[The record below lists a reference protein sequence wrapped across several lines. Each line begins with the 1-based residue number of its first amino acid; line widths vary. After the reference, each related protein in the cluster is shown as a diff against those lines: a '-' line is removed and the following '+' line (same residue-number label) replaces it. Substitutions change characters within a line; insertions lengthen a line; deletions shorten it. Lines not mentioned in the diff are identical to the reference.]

1 MKTMRTAP
9 KLGLLA
15 SLYFSQGLPFGFFVQ
30 ALPVLLRRQDLSL
43 EAIGLTSLLAL
54 PWALKFLWAP
64 LVDRAGAGEANH
76 RKRWIV
82 PLQISAALVMLG
94 ASLIQPSSML
104 GALLVCVL
112 IANLLAA
119 TQDIA
124 TDGLA
129 VDLLDREERG
139 LGNGVQVAG
148 YRVGM
153 IMGGGALLVAYDQL
167 GWSWTFITLSGLL
180 LVATLPIMLTPEPA
194 RASAA
199 ALTSGASE
207 ASPGD
212 EASPD
217 EVGAFRRFVSRRGA
231 WAWLAVLCLY
241 KMGEALGG
249 GMLRPFLVDRGLS
262 VGEVG
267 AMLGVAG
274 FTAGLLGALVGGWLV
289 QRVGRLSALLVFGVV
304 QSLGVLGYLLPAL
317 LPELPRQALYA
328 LCMGEHFTGG
338 LATVALF
345 TLMMDACGEQ
355 SSATDYTLQASVVV
369 ITTGAAAALS
379 GFVAGPLGYAW
390 HFGISGVLSLLG
402 VAATLALWPL
412 ASPMI
417 TAETARC
424 S

>member
-1 MKTMRTAP
+1 MKTMRTGP

-30 ALPVLLRRQDLSL
+30 ALPVLLRRQELSL

-54 PWALKFLWAP
+54 PWALKFVWAP
-64 LVDRAGAGEANH
+64 LVDRVGAGQANH

-82 PLQISAALVMLG
+82 PLQLGAAAVMLG
-94 ASLIQPSSML
+94 ASLIEPSTML

-112 IANLLAA
+112 VANLLAA

-129 VDLLDREERG
+129 VDLLDHEERG
-139 LGNGVQVAG
+139 VGNGVQVAG

-153 IMGGGALLVAYDQL
+153 IMGGGALLVAYDAL
-167 GWSWTFITLSGLL
+167 GWSWTFAALSALL
-180 LVATLPIMLTPEPA
+180 LVATLPIALTPEPA
-194 RASAA
+194 RAPAA
-199 ALTSGASE
+199 PDSE
-207 ASPGD
+207 ALAD
-212 EASPD
+212 EAGQAT
-217 EVGAFRRFVSRRGA
+217 EGAFARFVRRPGA

-274 FTAGLLGALVGGWLV
+274 FTAGLLGALLGGWLV

-304 QSLGVLGYLLPAL
+304 QSLGVLGYLIPAL

-328 LCMGEHFTGG
+328 ICMGEHFTGG

-390 HFGISGVLSLLG
+390 HFGLSGLLSLLG

-412 ASPMI
+412 ASPML
-417 TAETARC
+417 TAARC
-424 S
+424 HE